1 MTFAHAQKTPGEQLA
16 QRLAPSETLSLIITG
31 NTTEAIT
38 ALTETAE
45 QIGKQ
50 LARDITTS
58 QIRNIFGTVRTIE
71 QDVKALDDD
80 QPLPIQVQRS
90 LQMLRP
96 KLAYQYGRVQGRDE
110 DQKKAAMGA
119 LTAILSASIGLVGT
133 NVQHFRNFMDFF
145 EAILAYHRRYGGRTN

>member
-1 MTFAHAQKTPGEQLA
+1 
-16 QRLAPSETLSLIITG
+16 LSLIITG

-96 KLAYQYGRVQGRDE
+96 KLAYQLWP
-110 DQKKAAMGA
+110 GA
-119 LTAILSASIGLVGT
+119 
-133 NVQHFRNFMDFF
+133 RP
-145 EAILAYHRRYGGRTN
+145 